1 MIRPRKNQQA
11 EGADHQEECHTVEV
25 TRPVRQG
32 VERIL
37 KDAAKLKSNENLGAE
52 HQHAGLVQRNFQ
64 FLAQLHKLKTRPGRK
79 GSVGSAFAASPAT
92 FASSPLSK
100 KPEDPLL
107 GQRARPNRSGR
118 RSNAGRWDRTARRS
132 EVPANSGW

>member
-11 EGADHQEECHTVEV
+11 EGADHQEECHTIEV

-79 GSVGSAFAASPAT
+79 GSVGSAFAASPAI

-100 KPEDPLL
+100 NRRIRYLANAL
-107 GQRARPNRSGR
+107 GLITPPR
-118 RSNAGRWDRTARRS
+118 RSNAGRWD
-132 EVPANSGW
+132 